1 MENKLTKK
9 NTLLR
14 VENLNM
20 LFKIRGSYFKALD
33 DISFEIQEGDFFG
46 VIGESGS
53 GKSTTGK
60 AIIKL
65 YQPSGGTI
73 VFDNHLI
80 SQKRMTRERK
90 RWMRKNIQMI
100 FQDPMSSMNP
110 IKNVMNIISEPL
122 IVNKVI
128 QSEAFNF
135 IRNINKVKSF
145 FHYRFNEENFTI
157 YHNFQKEYFTSKNSL
172 LNKAKSRIEKIK
184 LESISNSSEIL
195 TLISDII
202 DDLISQ
208 LKLNTESFYALNNN
222 QNTLINSTIEKYK
235 NHELEDVDLWLD
247 EINNKLEKKKFE
259 YKFYKNYL
267 DDKKKKKE
275 LNEYFHKE
283 KNDFKNEY
291 IYENGAFREGAI
303 NKFLSNYRTSSQKVH
318 TSYNKISYLHNC
330 IVSQSDREKYILSK
344 KIFSQTKYLPS
355 DNVKELISD
364 IENFIKNKYKKIIE
378 YVSELEISF
387 FNSDIEKQSKL
398 LLEYKKLKLDSEK
411 LINIDLDL
419 KEKFFAKYLDISNN
433 NYKQFEDKKNKIF
446 EDIKN
451 INIKIKNNIQYNK
464 KDLDNHNLLRFE
476 LEKLHKEKIDIQFK
490 RKKKIDDFLIFL
502 ESIEPKKEKIINEN
516 KNLIKVNK
524 SLYREIIKYIFI
536 LLKNTQI
543 KEWKL
548 QKTFLQKLKM
558 TFNNFAIAKSLY
570 AKKVTFKAITFEYQ
584 ACLRQFKM
592 NTIIYNLPKFLS
604 YIYYFP
610 IRNSL
615 LRNKVYDALSSV
627 GLKHEHAYRYPHEFS
642 GGQRQ
647 RIVIARALITKPKL
661 IIADEPIS
669 ALDVSI
675 QSQVINI
682 MKNLSKEQGVTFLFI
697 AHDLSMVNYACNKM
711 IIMHNGKIVEKGNV
725 NQIFANPIH
734 PYTISLMKAIPELS
748 RIHVDLSGF
757 DDNLDY
763 EKEYNITNVPK
774 FYQINNIEHEV
785 FSTKEQY
792 SKWVKK
798 STV

>member
-1 MENKLTKK
+1 MSNKLDKK
-9 NTLLR
+9 NILLK

-33 DISFEIQEGDFFG
+33 DISFEIEEGDFFG

-65 YQPSGGTI
+65 NQPSGGTI
-73 VFDNHLI
+73 IFDNHLI

-122 IVNKVI
+122 IVNRVI

-135 IRNINKVKSF
+135 ICKINRVKSF

-157 YHNFQKEYFTSKNSL
+157 LHNFQEKYFKSKNAL
-172 LNKAKSRIEKIK
+172 LKKAKTRLQKIK
-184 LESISNSSEIL
+184 IDSIKDFSELL
-195 TLISDII
+195 TFISDII
-202 DDLISQ
+202 DDLTSQ
-208 LKLNTESFYALNNN
+208 LKLNTESFYALNDSQSN
-222 QNTLINSTIEKYK
+222 LINSTIERYEK
-235 NHELEDVDLWLD
+235 HDLEDVDLWLD
-247 EINNKLEKKKFE
+247 EINTKLKSKEFE
-259 YKFYKNYL
+259 SKFYKDYL
-267 DDKKKKKE
+267 EDKEKKKE
-275 LNEYFHKE
+275 LKKYLHKE
-283 KNDFKNEY
+283 KIDFKNEY

-318 TSYNKISYLHNC
+318 TSHNKISYLHNL
-330 IVSQSDREKYILSK
+330 IVLQSDKEKYILTK

-355 DNVKELISD
+355 DNIKELILS
-364 IENFIKNKYKKIIE
+364 IENFIENKYKKIIKH
-378 YVSELEISF
+378 VNDLEIKF
-387 FNSDIEKQSKL
+387 FNSNIEEQSKL
-398 LLEYKKLKLDSEK
+398 LLEYKNIKLDTEK

-419 KEKFFAKYLDISNN
+419 KEKFFAKFLVISNN
-433 NYKQFEDKKNKIF
+433 IYLQFQDKKNQIVKEI
-446 EDIKN
+446 EL
-451 INIKIKNNIQYNK
+451 INIKIKDNIHHSK
-464 KDLDNHNLLRFE
+464 KNLDNHNLLKNE
-476 LEKLHKEKIDIQFK
+476 LEELHKEKKYIQLK

-502 ESIEPKKEKIINEN
+502 ESIKSKKEKIINEN

-524 SLYREIIKYIFI
+524 TLYREIMKYIFI
-536 LLKNTQI
+536 LLKSIQY

-558 TFNNFAIAKSLY
+558 TFNNFDMAKSLY
-570 AKKVTFKAITFEYQ
+570 AKKAIFKAISFEYK
-584 ACLRQFKM
+584 ACIKQFKM
-592 NTIIYNLPKFLS
+592 NTIIYNLPKLLS

-615 LRNKVYDALSSV
+615 LRNKVYGALSSV

-711 IIMHNGKIVEKGNV
+711 IIMHNGKIVEKGDV
-725 NQIFANPIH
+725 NQIFANPTH

-748 RIHVDLSGF
+748 RIHVDLSAF

-763 EKEYNITNVPK
+763 EKKYNIRNMPK
-774 FYQINNIEHEV
+774 FYQINDMEHEV
-785 FSTKEQY
+785 FATKDQF

-798 STV
+798 NPV

>member
-1 MENKLTKK
+1 MENKLVK
-9 NTLLR
+9 NNILLR

-65 YQPSGGTI
+65 NQPSGGTI
-73 VFDNHLI
+73 IFDNHLI
-80 SQKRMTRERK
+80 SQKKMTRERK

-122 IVNKVI
+122 IVNRII
-128 QSEAFNF
+128 QLEAFHF
-135 IRNINKVKSF
+135 IHKINKVKSF
-145 FHYRFNEENFTI
+145 FHYRFNEENFTL
-157 YHNFQKEYFTSKNSL
+157 YQDFQKKYFSSKNTL
-172 LNKAKSRIEKIK
+172 LNKTKSRLGKLKI
-184 LESISNSSEIL
+184 ESISNFSELL
-195 TLISDII
+195 TFISDIV
-202 DDLISQ
+202 DDLTSQ
-208 LKLNTESFYALNNN
+208 LKLNTESFYALNNS
-222 QNTLINSTIEKYK
+222 QNVLINSTIEKYE
-235 NHELEDVDLWLD
+235 NHNLEDVDLWLD
-247 EINNKLEKKKFE
+247 EINNKLKNKEFE

-267 DDKKKKKE
+267 EDKKCKKE
-275 LNEYFHKE
+275 LKKHFRQE

-303 NKFLSNYRTSSQKVH
+303 NKFLSNYRTSSQKIH
-318 TSYNKISYLHNC
+318 TSHNKISYLHNFV
-330 IVSQSDREKYILSK
+330 IYQSDKEKYILAK

-355 DNVKELISD
+355 DSIKELIND
-364 IENFIKNKYKKIIE
+364 IEKFIKNKYKNIIK
-378 YVSELEISF
+378 YANELEIKF
-387 FNSDIEKQSKL
+387 FNSKVDEQSKL
-398 LLEYKKLKLDSEK
+398 LIEYKKIKSNSEK
-411 LINIDLDL
+411 LINIDLDS
-419 KEKFFAKYLDISNN
+419 KEKFFTKYLDISNSHF
-433 NYKQFEDKKNKIF
+433 KQFEDKKDKIIQDIQNINLKIRDNIKLNKI
-446 EDIKN
+446 N
-451 INIKIKNNIQYNK
+451 I
-464 KDLDNHNLLRFE
+464 DNHNLLKLE
-476 LEKLHKEKIDIQFK
+476 LEKLHKEREDIQLK

-502 ESIEPKKEKIINEN
+502 ESVKPKKDKIINEN
-516 KNLIKVNK
+516 KKLIQVNK
-524 SLYREIIKYIFI
+524 SLYREIIKQIFV
-536 LLKNTQI
+536 LLKNMQI

-548 QKTFLQKLKM
+548 QKTFYQKLKM

-570 AKKVTFKAITFEYQ
+570 AKKIIFKAISFEYKT
-584 ACLRQFKM
+584 CLKQFKM

-725 NQIFANPIH
+725 NQIFDNPIH

-748 RIHVDLSGF
+748 RIHVDLAAF
-757 DDNLDY
+757 DDNFDY

-774 FYQINNIEHEV
+774 FYQINNMDHEV
-785 FSTKEQY
+785 FATKEQFFKW
-792 SKWVKK
+792 SKKNAD
-798 STV
+798 